1 MRSSRL
7 LGLTLT
13 AAALVGC
20 SDSPVPT
27 QPGGGGGGP
36 PPVLLKDMIVANLPS
51 PYYHFEYAPSGQI
64 TRVSFASQFL
74 DYSVRYQNAR
84 ITELRDSAV
93 GNFNRLEY
101 HYDAVG
107 RVDTVNYHDNSG
119 ALYARVLLTYSGSQ
133 LVRLDR
139 ERMLDTLGLV
149 LEKTMTFS
157 YYPDGNVQDIVD
169 HRPEVAG
176 RQADGTSVDH
186 FEQYDDNVNVDAFG
200 LIHNDFFD
208 HIVLLPNVVLQKG
221 NPARETFTSA
231 DIHYRFDYTYTFD
244 GSKRPLTKGGTA
256 TVLSGPDSGQ
266 VIPLSTTFS
275 YY

>member
-1 MRSSRL
+1 MRTSRL

-13 AAALVGC
+13 AATVFGC

-27 QPGGGGGGP
+27 QPGGSGP

-74 DYSVRYQNAR
+74 DYSVRYENAR
-84 ITELRDSAV
+84 IAELHDSAV
-93 GNFNRLEY
+93 GNFNRLQY
-101 HYDAVG
+101 VYDDSG
-107 RVDTVNYHDNSG
+107 RVDTVKYHDNTG
-119 ALYARVLLTYSGSQ
+119 ALYARVVLTYAGNQ
-133 LVRLDR
+133 LLRLDR
-139 ERMLDTLGLV
+139 SRVLDTLGLV

-208 HIVLLPNVVLQKG
+208 HLVLLPNVVLQKG

-231 DIHYRFDYTYTFD
+231 DINYRFDYTYTFD